1 MFDDIPAPVFIVI
14 GIVMAIFS
22 TVISLKTSFIKF
34 IFFFIAAA
42 ILIAFGVMRI
52 IMAGDDKKKANW
64 TPPPMPN
71 MKQQPF
77 NRAALDG
84 PLPAPSY
91 PRPEPLSRGQPLPQ
105 MNYQPRPAMPQQRQ
119 NPQISASRYKGI
131 YQGQG
136 QEQKSRFHDRVRQ
149 Q

>member
-14 GIVMAIFS
+14 GIIMAIFS

-64 TPPPMPN
+64 TPPPIPAN

-77 NRAALDG
+77 NRAALDS

-105 MNYQPRPAMPQQRQ
+105 MNYQPRPAMPQQR
-119 NPQISASRYKGI
+119 PQMSASRYKGI